1 MKKITTTT
9 GRLLLAAALLALASC
24 TGDFEDINRN
34 PNQVT
39 EEQMEALNYKTG
51 TKVRTLQGLVIP
63 VEEHMYQFNESLT
76 GGPFAG
82 YIGATVDTWQTKFET
97 YNPSA
102 DWRKWPFANVIT
114 ETYTP
119 YKGIVGGTDD
129 EVAIAFARL
138 LRVAIMQRVTDS
150 YGPIPYSKLESNE
163 SVYVEYDSQEAV
175 YTKMFEELDEAIA
188 TLGRNTTLSS
198 DAWSR
203 YDGVYSGNIAQWL
216 KYANS
221 LKLRMAMRLT
231 EVKPELAQAKAAE
244 AIAGGVITS
253 NADNAAMHA
262 AENRTTLIY
271 NDWGDHRVGADIL
284 CYMTGYNDPRVEK
297 MFLPNDAGNY
307 VGIRIGIDVAGKS
320 TAMTKYSNLIV
331 ESTTPYLWF
340 NAAEATFL
348 RAEYEL
354 RWGSEETAQALYE
367 DAIRLSFEERGASG
381 ADAYVADAASRPAA
395 YTDPLGNYSAAAQST
410 VTIAWT
416 PGADNFEANLERIIT
431 QKWIAIFP
439 LGVEAWSEH
448 RRTCRR
454 RFNSSTPSRRTAT
467 ARATRW
473 VRAYGG
479 TANPITTDRYETD
492 KHIPNDSS
500 GCGVAACRR
509 MQRLDRD
516 GERGEQ
522 RAQALGAGPGAV
534 GRLYG
539 GAAGLQAVGALP
551 FVCAALQFARVGRE
565 RAGLHALP
573 ARLAGHR
580 DAHQRRQLLNV

>member
-1 MKKITTTT
+1 MKTMNHKVQ
-9 GRLLLAAALLALASC
+9 RLLLAVVLLGLGAC
-24 TGDFEDINRN
+24 TGDFEDYNRN

-39 EEQMEALNYKTG
+39 EDQMEALNYKTG

-63 VEEHMYQFNESLT
+63 VQEHMYQFNESLA

-119 YKGIVGGTDD
+119 YKGIIGGTDD
-129 EVAIAFARL
+129 EVAVAFAKL

-175 YTKMFEELDEAIA
+175 YTKMFEELDEAIE

-203 YDGVYSGNIAQWL
+203 YDGVYYGNIAQWL
-216 KYANS
+216 RYANS

-231 EVKPELAQAKAAE
+231 EVKPELAQAKASE
-244 AIAGGVITS
+244 AIAGGVITT
-253 NADNAAMHA
+253 NADNAQMHA

-271 NDWGDHRVGADIL
+271 DDWGDHRVGADIL

-297 MFLPNDAGNY
+297 MFLPNDVGDY

-381 ADAYVADAASRPAA
+381 ADAYIADAASRPAA

-410 VTIAWT
+410 ITIAWA
-416 PGADNFEANLERIIT
+416 PGADNFEENLERIIT

-448 RRTCRR
+448 RRTGYPRLLPVVADKSGGGVDVAQGARR
-454 RFNSSTPSRRTAT
+454 LPYPVEEYQQNNT
-467 ARATRW
+467 
-473 VRAYGG
+473 
-479 TANPITTDRYETD
+479 N
-492 KHIPNDSS
+492 
-500 GCGVAACRR
+500 
-509 MQRLDRD
+509 
-516 GERGEQ
+516 
-522 RAQALGAGPGAV
+522 
-534 GRLYG
+534 
-539 GAAGLQAVGALP
+539 LQAAIQTLNAEQKNGNRTGD
-551 FVCAALQFARVGRE
+551 QMGTRVWWDCK
-565 RAGLHALP
+565 P
-573 ARLAGHR
+573 Y
-580 DAHQRRQLLNV
+580 NN

>member
-244 AIAGGVITS
+244 AIAGGR
-253 NADNAAMHA
+253 H
-262 AENRTTLIY
+262 
-271 NDWGDHRVGADIL
+271 H
-284 CYMTGYNDPRVEK
+284 VE
-297 MFLPNDAGNY
+297 
-307 VGIRIGIDVAGKS
+307 
-320 TAMTKYSNLIV
+320 
-331 ESTTPYLWF
+331 
-340 NAAEATFL
+340 
-348 RAEYEL
+348 
-354 RWGSEETAQALYE
+354 
-367 DAIRLSFEERGASG
+367 
-381 ADAYVADAASRPAA
+381 
-395 YTDPLGNYSAAAQST
+395 
-410 VTIAWT
+410 
-416 PGADNFEANLERIIT
+416 
-431 QKWIAIFP
+431 
-439 LGVEAWSEH
+439 
-448 RRTCRR
+448 RR
-454 RFNSSTPSRRTAT
+454 
-467 ARATRW
+467 
-473 VRAYGG
+473 
-479 TANPITTDRYETD
+479 
-492 KHIPNDSS
+492 
-500 GCGVAACRR
+500 
-509 MQRLDRD
+509 
-516 GERGEQ
+516 
-522 RAQALGAGPGAV
+522 
-534 GRLYG
+534 
-539 GAAGLQAVGALP
+539 
-551 FVCAALQFARVGRE
+551 
-565 RAGLHALP
+565 
-573 ARLAGHR
+573 
-580 DAHQRRQLLNV
+580 

>member
-1 MKKITTTT
+1 MKKITITT
-9 GRLLLAAALLALASC
+9 GQLLLAVALLALASC

-63 VEEHMYQFNESLT
+63 VQEHMYQFNESLT

-129 EVAIAFARL
+129 EVAVAFARL

-150 YGPIPYSKLESNE
+150 YGPIPYSELENNE
-163 SVYVEYDSQEAV
+163 SVYVAYDSQEAV
-175 YTKMFEELDEAIA
+175 YTKMFEELDEAIE

-203 YDGVYSGNIAQWL
+203 YDGVYYGNIAQWL

-231 EVKPELAQAKAAE
+231 EVKPDLARTKASE
-244 AIAGGVITS
+244 AIAGGVITA

-297 MFLPNDAGNY
+297 MFLPNDVGNY
-307 VGIRIGIDVAGKS
+307 VGIRIGIDVSGKA
-320 TAMTKYSNLIV
+320 TAMAKYSNLIV

-354 RWGSEETAQALYE
+354 RWGSEATAQSLYE

-381 ADAYVADAASRPAA
+381 ADAYVADGTSRPAA
-395 YTDPLGNYSAAAQST
+395 YTDPLGMYSASAQST
-410 VTIAWT
+410 ITIAWA
-416 PGADNFEANLERIIT
+416 PGAGNFEENLERIIT

-448 RRTCRR
+448 RRTGYPRLLPVVADKSGGGVDVAQGARR
-454 RFNSSTPSRRTAT
+454 LPYPVEEYQQNN
-467 ARATRW
+467 
-473 VRAYGG
+473 
-479 TANPITTDRYETD
+479 AN
-492 KHIPNDSS
+492 
-500 GCGVAACRR
+500 
-509 MQRLDRD
+509 
-516 GERGEQ
+516 
-522 RAQALGAGPGAV
+522 
-534 GRLYG
+534 
-539 GAAGLQAVGALP
+539 LQAAIQQLNAEQTNGNRTGD
-551 FVCAALQFARVGRE
+551 QMGTRVWWDCK
-565 RAGLHALP
+565 P
-573 ARLAGHR
+573 Y
-580 DAHQRRQLLNV
+580 NN

>member
-1 MKKITTTT
+1 MKKITTKT
-9 GRLLLAAALLALASC
+9 GRLLMAAVLLALASC

-51 TKVRTLQGLVIP
+51 TKVRTLQSLVIP
-63 VEEHMYQFNESLT
+63 VQEHMYQFNESLT

-129 EVAIAFARL
+129 EVAVAFARL

-150 YGPIPYSKLESNE
+150 YGPIPYSELENNE
-163 SVYVEYDSQEAV
+163 SVYVAYDSQEAV
-175 YTKMFEELDEAIA
+175 YTKMFEELDEAIE

-203 YDGVYSGNIAQWL
+203 YDGVYYGNIAQWL

-231 EVKPELAQAKAAE
+231 EVKPDLARTKASE
-244 AIAGGVITS
+244 AIAGGVITA

-297 MFLPNDAGNY
+297 MFLPNDVGNY
-307 VGIRIGIDVAGKS
+307 VGIRIGIDVAGKA

-354 RWGSEETAQALYE
+354 RWGSEATAQSLYE

-381 ADAYVADAASRPAA
+381 ADAYVADGTSRPAA
-395 YTDPLGNYSAAAQST
+395 YTDPLGMYSASAQST
-410 VTIAWT
+410 ITIAWA
-416 PGADNFEANLERIIT
+416 PGAGNFEENLERIIT

-448 RRTCRR
+448 RRTGYPRLLPVVADKSGGGVDVAQGARR
-454 RFNSSTPSRRTAT
+454 LPYPVEEYQQNN
-467 ARATRW
+467 
-473 VRAYGG
+473 
-479 TANPITTDRYETD
+479 AN
-492 KHIPNDSS
+492 
-500 GCGVAACRR
+500 
-509 MQRLDRD
+509 
-516 GERGEQ
+516 
-522 RAQALGAGPGAV
+522 
-534 GRLYG
+534 
-539 GAAGLQAVGALP
+539 LQAAIQQLNAEQTNGNRTGD
-551 FVCAALQFARVGRE
+551 QMGTRVWWDCK
-565 RAGLHALP
+565 P
-573 ARLAGHR
+573 Y
-580 DAHQRRQLLNV
+580 NN

>member
-1 MKKITTTT
+1 MKKITITT
-9 GRLLLAAALLALASC
+9 GQLLLAVALLALASC

-51 TKVRTLQGLVIP
+51 TKVRTLQSLVIP
-63 VEEHMYQFNESLT
+63 VQEHMYQFNESLT

-129 EVAIAFARL
+129 EVAVAFARL

-163 SVYVEYDSQEAV
+163 SLYVEYDSQEAV

-203 YDGVYSGNIAQWL
+203 YDGVYYGNIAQWL

-231 EVKPELAQAKAAE
+231 EVKPDLARTKASE
-244 AIAGGVITS
+244 AIAGGVITA

-297 MFLPNDAGNY
+297 MFLPNDVGNY
-307 VGIRIGIDVAGKS
+307 VGIRIGIDVAGKA

-354 RWGSEETAQALYE
+354 RWGSEETARELYE
-367 DAIRLSFEERGASG
+367 EAIRLSFEERGASG
-381 ADAYVADAASRPAA
+381 ADAYIADAASRPAA
-395 YTDPLGNYSAAAQST
+395 YTDPLGMYSAAAQST
-410 VTIAWT
+410 ITIAWA
-416 PGADNFEANLERIIT
+416 PGADNFEETLERIIT

-448 RRTCRR
+448 RRTGYPRLMPVVADKSGGGVDVAQGARR
-454 RFNSSTPSRRTAT
+454 LPYPVEEYQQNN
-467 ARATRW
+467 
-473 VRAYGG
+473 
-479 TANPITTDRYETD
+479 AN
-492 KHIPNDSS
+492 
-500 GCGVAACRR
+500 
-509 MQRLDRD
+509 
-516 GERGEQ
+516 
-522 RAQALGAGPGAV
+522 
-534 GRLYG
+534 
-539 GAAGLQAVGALP
+539 LQAAIQMLDAEQTNGNRTGD
-551 FVCAALQFARVGRE
+551 QMGTRVWWDCK
-565 RAGLHALP
+565 P
-573 ARLAGHR
+573 Y
-580 DAHQRRQLLNV
+580 NN

>member
-1 MKKITTTT
+1 M
-9 GRLLLAAALLALASC
+9 AAALLVLTAC

-51 TKVRTLQGLVIP
+51 TKVRTLQSLVIP
-63 VEEHMYQFNESLT
+63 VQEHMYQFNESLT

-163 SVYVEYDSQEAV
+163 SLYVEYDSQEAV
-175 YTKMFEELDEAIA
+175 YTKMFEELDEAIE

-203 YDGVYSGNIAQWL
+203 YDGVYYGNIAQWL

-231 EVKPELAQAKAAE
+231 EVKPDLARTKASE
-244 AIAGGVITS
+244 AIAGGVITA

-297 MFLPNDAGNY
+297 MFLPNDVGNY
-307 VGIRIGIDVAGKS
+307 VGIRIGIDVAGKA

-354 RWGSEETAQALYE
+354 RWGSEETARELYE
-367 DAIRLSFEERGASG
+367 EAIRLSFEERGASG
-381 ADAYVADAASRPAA
+381 ADAYVADGTSRPAA
-395 YTDPLGNYSAAAQST
+395 YTDPLGMYSASAQST
-410 VTIAWT
+410 ITIAWA
-416 PGADNFEANLERIIT
+416 PGADNFEENLERIIT

-448 RRTCRR
+448 RRTGYPRLMPVVADKSGGGVDVAQGARR
-454 RFNSSTPSRRTAT
+454 LPYPVEEYQQNN
-467 ARATRW
+467 
-473 VRAYGG
+473 
-479 TANPITTDRYETD
+479 AN
-492 KHIPNDSS
+492 
-500 GCGVAACRR
+500 
-509 MQRLDRD
+509 
-516 GERGEQ
+516 
-522 RAQALGAGPGAV
+522 
-534 GRLYG
+534 
-539 GAAGLQAVGALP
+539 LQAAIQMLDAEQTNGNRTGD
-551 FVCAALQFARVGRE
+551 QMGTRVWWDCK
-565 RAGLHALP
+565 P
-573 ARLAGHR
+573 Y
-580 DAHQRRQLLNV
+580 NN

>member
-1 MKKITTTT
+1 MRKINMSWQSV
-9 GRLLLAAALLALASC
+9 LLSVALLGLAAC

-39 EEQMEALNYKTG
+39 EEQMDALNYKTG
-51 TKVRTLQGLVIP
+51 TKFKSLQSLVIP
-63 VEEHMYQFNESLT
+63 VQEHMYQFNESLS
-76 GGPFAG
+76 GGPFGG

-119 YKGIVGGTDD
+119 YKGIVNGTED

-138 LRVAIMQRVTDS
+138 LRVAIMHRVTDS

-175 YTKMFEELDEAIA
+175 YTKMFEELDEAIEI
-188 TLGRNTTLSS
+188 LGRNTTLPAE
-198 DAWSR
+198 AWSR
-203 YDGVYSGNIAQWL
+203 YDGVYYGNIAQWL

-221 LKLRMAMRLT
+221 LKLRMAMRLSY
-231 EVKPELAQAKAAE
+231 VKSDVARAKAAA
-244 AIAGGVITS
+244 AIAGGVIEA

-297 MFLPNDAGNY
+297 MFLPNDVGNY
-307 VGIRIGIDVAGKS
+307 VGIRIGIDVSGKA
-320 TAMTKYSNLIV
+320 TAMAKYSNLIV

-354 RWGSEETAQALYE
+354 RWGSEATAQSLYE

-381 ADAYVADAASRPAA
+381 ADAYVADGTSRPAA
-395 YTDPLGNYSAAAQST
+395 YTDPLGMYSAAAQST
-410 VTIAWT
+410 ITIAWA
-416 PGADNFEANLERIIT
+416 PGAGNFEENLERIIT

-448 RRTCRR
+448 RRTGYPRLLPVVADKSGGGVDVAQGARR
-454 RFNSSTPSRRTAT
+454 LPYPVEEYQQNN
-467 ARATRW
+467 
-473 VRAYGG
+473 
-479 TANPITTDRYETD
+479 AN
-492 KHIPNDSS
+492 
-500 GCGVAACRR
+500 
-509 MQRLDRD
+509 
-516 GERGEQ
+516 
-522 RAQALGAGPGAV
+522 
-534 GRLYG
+534 
-539 GAAGLQAVGALP
+539 LQAAIQQLNAEQTNGNRTGD
-551 FVCAALQFARVGRE
+551 QMGTRVWWDCK
-565 RAGLHALP
+565 P
-573 ARLAGHR
+573 Y
-580 DAHQRRQLLNV
+580 NN

>member
-203 YDGVYSGNIAQWL
+203 YDGVYYGNIAQWL

-354 RWGSEETAQALYE
+354 RWGSEETARELYE
-367 DAIRLSFEERGASG
+367 EAIRLSFEERGASG
-381 ADAYVADAASRPAA
+381 ADAYLADATSRPAA
-395 YTDPLGNYSAAAQST
+395 YTDPLGSYSAAAQST

-416 PGADNFEANLERIIT
+416 PGTENFEANLERIIT

-448 RRTCRR
+448 RRTGYPRLLPVVADKSGGGVDVAQGARR
-454 RFNSSTPSRRTAT
+454 LPYPVEEYQQNNT
-467 ARATRW
+467 
-473 VRAYGG
+473 
-479 TANPITTDRYETD
+479 N
-492 KHIPNDSS
+492 
-500 GCGVAACRR
+500 
-509 MQRLDRD
+509 
-516 GERGEQ
+516 
-522 RAQALGAGPGAV
+522 
-534 GRLYG
+534 
-539 GAAGLQAVGALP
+539 LQAAIQQLNAEQTNGNRTGD
-551 FVCAALQFARVGRE
+551 QMGTRVWWDCK
-565 RAGLHALP
+565 P
-573 ARLAGHR
+573 Y
-580 DAHQRRQLLNV
+580 NN

>member
-1 MKKITTTT
+1 MKKITTKT
-9 GRLLLAAALLALASC
+9 GRLLMAAVLLALASC

-51 TKVRTLQGLVIP
+51 TKVRTLQSLVIP
-63 VEEHMYQFNESLT
+63 VQEHMYQFNESLT

-129 EVAIAFARL
+129 EVAVAFARL

-150 YGPIPYSKLESNE
+150 YGPIPYSELENNE
-163 SVYVEYDSQEAV
+163 SVYVAYDSQEAV
-175 YTKMFEELDEAIA
+175 YTKMFEELDEAIE
-188 TLGRNTTLSS
+188 TLDRNTTLSS

-203 YDGVYSGNIAQWL
+203 YDGVYYGNIAQWL

-231 EVKPELAQAKAAE
+231 EVKPDLARTKASE
-244 AIAGGVITS
+244 AIAGGVITA

-297 MFLPNDAGNY
+297 MFLPNDVGNY
-307 VGIRIGIDVAGKS
+307 VGIRIGIDVAGKA

-354 RWGSEETAQALYE
+354 RWGSEETARELYE

-381 ADAYVADAASRPAA
+381 ADAYVADGTSRPAA
-395 YTDPLGNYSAAAQST
+395 YTDPLGMYSAAAQST
-410 VTIAWT
+410 ITIAWA
-416 PGADNFEANLERIIT
+416 PGADNFEENLERIIT

-448 RRTCRR
+448 RRTGYPRLMPVVADKSGGGVDVAQGARR
-454 RFNSSTPSRRTAT
+454 LPYPVEEYQQNN
-467 ARATRW
+467 
-473 VRAYGG
+473 
-479 TANPITTDRYETD
+479 AN
-492 KHIPNDSS
+492 
-500 GCGVAACRR
+500 
-509 MQRLDRD
+509 
-516 GERGEQ
+516 
-522 RAQALGAGPGAV
+522 
-534 GRLYG
+534 
-539 GAAGLQAVGALP
+539 LQAAIQQLDAEQTNGNRTGD
-551 FVCAALQFARVGRE
+551 QMGTRVWWDCK
-565 RAGLHALP
+565 P
-573 ARLAGHR
+573 Y
-580 DAHQRRQLLNV
+580 NN

>member
-1 MKKITTTT
+1 MKTTNHKVQ
-9 GRLLLAAALLALASC
+9 RLLLAVVLLGLGAC
-24 TGDFEDINRN
+24 TGDFEDYNRN

-39 EEQMEALNYKTG
+39 EDQMEALNYKTG
-51 TKVRTLQGLVIP
+51 TKVKTLQGLVIP
-63 VEEHMYQFNESLT
+63 VQEHMYQFNESLS

-82 YIGATVDTWQTKFET
+82 YIGATVDSWQTKFET
-97 YNPSA
+97 FNPSA

-119 YKGIVGGTDD
+119 YKGIIGGTDD

-163 SVYVEYDSQEAV
+163 SVYVEYDSQETV
-175 YTKMFEELDEAIA
+175 YTKMFEELDAAIGA
-188 TLGRNTTLSS
+188 LGRNTTLSS

-203 YDGVYSGNIAQWL
+203 YDGVYYGNIAQWL
-216 KYANS
+216 RYANS

-231 EVKPELAQAKAAE
+231 EVKPELAKTKAAE

-253 NADNAAMHA
+253 NADNAQMHA

-271 NDWGDHRVGADIL
+271 NDWSDHRVGADIL

-297 MFLPNDAGNY
+297 MFLPNDVGDY

-381 ADAYVADAASRPAA
+381 ADAYITDAASRPAA

-410 VTIAWT
+410 ITIAWA
-416 PGADNFEANLERIIT
+416 PGTDNFEENLERIIT

-448 RRTCRR
+448 RRTGYPRLLPVVADKSGGGVDVAQGARR
-454 RFNSSTPSRRTAT
+454 LPYPVEEYQQNNT
-467 ARATRW
+467 
-473 VRAYGG
+473 
-479 TANPITTDRYETD
+479 N
-492 KHIPNDSS
+492 
-500 GCGVAACRR
+500 
-509 MQRLDRD
+509 
-516 GERGEQ
+516 
-522 RAQALGAGPGAV
+522 
-534 GRLYG
+534 
-539 GAAGLQAVGALP
+539 LQAAIQTLNAEQKNGNRTGD
-551 FVCAALQFARVGRE
+551 QMGTRVWWDCK
-565 RAGLHALP
+565 P
-573 ARLAGHR
+573 Y
-580 DAHQRRQLLNV
+580 NN

>member
-1 MKKITTTT
+1 MKKTMIYM
-9 GRLLLAAALLALASC
+9 GRSVMAAALLVLAAC
-24 TGDFEDINRN
+24 TGDFEDYNRN

-39 EEQMEALNYKTG
+39 EDQMEALNYKTG
-51 TKVRTLQGLVIP
+51 TKVKTLQGLVIP
-63 VEEHMYQFNESLT
+63 VQEHMYQFNESLT

-129 EVAIAFARL
+129 EVAVAFARL

-150 YGPIPYSKLESNE
+150 YGPIPYSKLEDNE
-163 SVYVEYDSQEAV
+163 SLYVEYDSQQAV
-175 YTKMFEELDEAIA
+175 YAKMFEELDAAIEA
-188 TLGRNTTLSS
+188 LGRNTTLSAE
-198 DAWSR
+198 AWSR
-203 YDGVYSGNIAQWL
+203 YDGVYYGNISQWL
-216 KYANS
+216 KYAHS
-221 LKLRMAMRLT
+221 LKLRMAMRLSYVDEAT
-231 EVKPELAQAKAAE
+231 ARTKAAE
-244 AIAGGVITS
+244 AIAGGVITT
-253 NADNAAMHA
+253 NADNAQMHA

-297 MFLPNDAGNY
+297 MFLPNDAGDY

-320 TAMTKYSNLIV
+320 TAMSKYSNLIV

-354 RWGSEETAQALYE
+354 RWGSEETAQELYE

-381 ADAYVADAASRPAA
+381 ADAYVADATSRPAA
-395 YTDPLGNYSAAAQST
+395 YNDPLGSYSAPAQST
-410 VTIAWT
+410 ITIAWT
-416 PGADNFEANLERIIT
+416 PGAEHFEENLERIIT

-448 RRTCRR
+448 RRTGYPRLL
-454 RFNSSTPSRRTAT
+454 PVVA
-467 ARATRW
+467 
-473 VRAYGG
+473 
-479 TANPITTDRYETD
+479 D
-492 KHIPNDSS
+492 KS
-500 GCGVAACRR
+500 G
-509 MQRLDRD
+509 
-516 GERGEQ
+516 
-522 RAQALGAGPGAV
+522 GAV
-534 GRLYG
+534 DVAQGARRLPYPVEEYQQNNTN
-539 GAAGLQAVGALP
+539 LQAAIQQLNAEQTNGNRTGD
-551 FVCAALQFARVGRE
+551 QMGTRVWWDCK
-565 RAGLHALP
+565 P
-573 ARLAGHR
+573 Y
-580 DAHQRRQLLNV
+580 NN